1 MNKFVAIAAFAAMF
15 SAPAFAGSLTS
26 EGDPQIEELSSA
38 FAVSVAGSVEYN
50 IETESL
56 DVEVGPTVSV
66 WLVDIT
72 PTLNGSYANSEFA
85 FDGMDVKVLYPAA
98 YGLDAYVTVSADD
111 ELKYN
116 EATVGI
122 AFKF

>member
-1 MNKFVAIAAFAAMF
+1 MNKFVAVAAFAAMF

-26 EGDPQIEELSSA
+26 EGDPQIEELSSG

-72 PTLNGSYANSEFA
+72 PTVSASYTNSDLTFNGV
-85 FDGMDVKVLYPAA
+85 DVEVLYPVA
-98 YGLDAYVTVSADD
+98 YGLDAYVTVSTDND
-111 ELKYN
+111 FNYN
-116 EATVGI
+116 DATVGI